1 MRQIHWSLAIL
12 ATTLLCAGGLSFA
25 HANTNGAAVRLPS
38 SQTALTPAQQVAQAS
53 EPQSAQAPVP
63 QATQAPA
70 PTDVKSFEDWTVR
83 CFPIKSLAQCD
94 LFQATVDKATQRRIV
109 STSIAYVPSQNG
121 YMGKIIIPLGVEV
134 AGGITINVDKYKS
147 AVLAITRCEDDG
159 CYIEVPLDA
168 VLIEKLTAGKTAGIA
183 VTLTTGGHAT
193 LPLSLRGFSGAL
205 AEMKQLAVEKA
216 R

>member
-12 ATTLLCAGGLSFA
+12 ATTLLCVGGFASA
-25 HANTNGAAVRLPS
+25 HAKTNGAAVRLPS
-38 SQTALTPAQQVAQAS
+38 SQTAQTPAQQVAQGS
-53 EPQSAQAPVP
+53 EPQTAQAPPPQTAQAPV
-63 QATQAPA
+63 
-70 PTDVKSFEDWTVR
+70 PTDVKSFDDWTVR

-109 STSIAYVPSQNG
+109 STSIAYVPSRNG
-121 YMGKIIIPLGVEV
+121 YMGKIIIPLGVQV
-134 AGGITINVDKYKS
+134 AGGITIDVDKYKS

-159 CYIEVPLDA
+159 CYIEGLLDA
-168 VLIEKLTAGKTAGIA
+168 VLIEKLATGKSAGIV

-193 LPLSLRGFSGAL
+193 LPLSLRGFSGAI
-205 AEMKQLAVEKA
+205 AAMKQLATEKA